1 MNSADKI
8 RAEQIRSAKESRCQ
22 AGASGDLIARAKTLQ
37 STFSGVRDDPL
48 AHTWVTRYRSLIAAV
63 KHLSPRVDPRPIET
77 PRGDNGGH
85 VRSAVALR
93 ANTRVWAKAW
103 SPTQG
108 PGNIWSFWSDLDQRP
123 WINLQNLSKWMSY
136 KYLKPVRGE
145 CVCVEPDGTTC
156 IIFSGN
162 TWILKQGP
170 TPPNIS
176 EQQQIIQSFTSWPW
190 GGNRL
195 RWLSPESNTKTSP
208 KDVRRQR
215 CRKVTSS
222 RWDKGDLC
230 SARVNKHQS

>member
-85 VRSAVALR
+85 VRSVVALR

-123 WINLQNLSKWMSY
+123 WINLQNLSKWMTY

-145 CVCVEPDGTTC
+145 CVCGARRYNLYYLFRQHMNFKARANPPLIYQNSSRSFRV
-156 IIFSGN
+156 S
-162 TWILKQGP
+162 QVGP
-170 TPPNIS
+170 EEETES
-176 EQQQIIQSFTSWPW
+176 RDFLQSQTQ
-190 GGNRL
+190 R
-195 RWLSPESNTKTSP
+195 RHRKTS
-208 KDVRRQR
+208 DVSAAGKSHSPAET
-215 CRKVTSS
+215 KVI
-222 RWDKGDLC
+222 C
-230 SARVNKHQS
+230 ARLV

>member
-85 VRSAVALR
+85 VRSVVALR

-145 CVCVEPDGTTC
+145 CVCGARRYNLYYLFRQHMNFKAGGQSPQIYQNSSRSFRVSQVGPEEETE
-156 IIFSGN
+156 SGDF
-162 TWILKQGP
+162 L
-170 TPPNIS
+170 
-176 EQQQIIQSFTSWPW
+176 QSQTQ
-190 GGNRL
+190 R
-195 RWLSPESNTKTSP
+195 RHRKTS
-208 KDVRRQR
+208 DVSAAGKSHSPAET
-215 CRKVTSS
+215 KVI
-222 RWDKGDLC
+222 C
-230 SARVNKHQS
+230 ARLV

>member
-145 CVCVEPDGTTC
+145 CVCGARRYNLYYLFRQHMNFKAGGQSPQIYQNSSRSFRVSQVGPEEETE
-156 IIFSGN
+156 SGDF
-162 TWILKQGP
+162 L
-170 TPPNIS
+170 
-176 EQQQIIQSFTSWPW
+176 QSQTQ
-190 GGNRL
+190 R
-195 RWLSPESNTKTSP
+195 RHRKTS
-208 KDVRRQR
+208 DVSAAGKSHSPAET
-215 CRKVTSS
+215 KVI
-222 RWDKGDLC
+222 C
-230 SARVNKHQS
+230 ARLV

>member
-85 VRSAVALR
+85 VRSVVALR

-145 CVCVEPDGTTC
+145 CVCGARRYNLYYLFRQHMNFKAGGQSPQIYQNSSRSFRV
-156 IIFSGN
+156 S
-162 TWILKQGP
+162 QVGP
-170 TPPNIS
+170 EEETES
-176 EQQQIIQSFTSWPW
+176 RDFLQSQTQ
-190 GGNRL
+190 R
-195 RWLSPESNTKTSP
+195 RHRKTS
-208 KDVRRQR
+208 DVSVAGKSHPPAET
-215 CRKVTSS
+215 KVI
-222 RWDKGDLC
+222 C
-230 SARVNKHQS
+230 ARLV

>member
-8 RAEQIRSAKESRCQ
+8 RDEQIRSAKESRCQ

-63 KHLSPRVDPRPIET
+63 KHLSPREDPRPIET

-85 VRSAVALR
+85 VRSVVALR

-145 CVCVEPDGTTC
+145 CVCGARRYNLYYLFRQHMNFKAGGQSPQIYQNSSRSFRVSQVGPEEETE
-156 IIFSGN
+156 SGDF
-162 TWILKQGP
+162 L
-170 TPPNIS
+170 
-176 EQQQIIQSFTSWPW
+176 QSQTQ
-190 GGNRL
+190 R
-195 RWLSPESNTKTSP
+195 RHRKTS
-208 KDVRRQR
+208 DVSIAGKSHPPAET
-215 CRKVTSS
+215 KVI
-222 RWDKGDLC
+222 C
-230 SARVNKHQS
+230 ARLV

>member
-8 RAEQIRSAKESRCQ
+8 RDEQIRSAKESRCQ

-145 CVCVEPDGTTC
+145 CVCGARRYNLYYLFRQHMNFKAGGQSPQIYQNSSRSFRVSQVGPEEETE
-156 IIFSGN
+156 SGDF
-162 TWILKQGP
+162 L
-170 TPPNIS
+170 
-176 EQQQIIQSFTSWPW
+176 QSQTQ
-190 GGNRL
+190 R
-195 RWLSPESNTKTSP
+195 RHRKTS
-208 KDVRRQR
+208 DVSAAGKSHSPAET
-215 CRKVTSS
+215 KVI
-222 RWDKGDLC
+222 C
-230 SARVNKHQS
+230 ARLV

>member
-22 AGASGDLIARAKTLQ
+22 AGASGDLIARAKTLH
-37 STFSGVRDDPL
+37 STFSGIRDDPL

-85 VRSAVALR
+85 VRSVVALR

-145 CVCVEPDGTTC
+145 CVCGARRYNLYYLFRQHMNFKAGGQSPQIYQNSSRSFRVSQVGPEEETE
-156 IIFSGN
+156 SGDF
-162 TWILKQGP
+162 L
-170 TPPNIS
+170 
-176 EQQQIIQSFTSWPW
+176 QSQTQ
-190 GGNRL
+190 R
-195 RWLSPESNTKTSP
+195 RHRKTS
-208 KDVRRQR
+208 DVSAAGKSHSPAET
-215 CRKVTSS
+215 KVI
-222 RWDKGDLC
+222 C
-230 SARVNKHQS
+230 ARLV

>member
-85 VRSAVALR
+85 VKGVVALR

-145 CVCVEPDGTTC
+145 CVCGARRYNLYYLFRQHMNFKAGGQSPQIYQNSSRSFRVSQVGPEEETE
-156 IIFSGN
+156 SGDF
-162 TWILKQGP
+162 L
-170 TPPNIS
+170 
-176 EQQQIIQSFTSWPW
+176 QSQTQ
-190 GGNRL
+190 R
-195 RWLSPESNTKTSP
+195 RHRKTS
-208 KDVRRQR
+208 DVSIAGKSHPPAET
-215 CRKVTSS
+215 KVI
-222 RWDKGDLC
+222 C
-230 SARVNKHQS
+230 ARLV

>member
-63 KHLSPRVDPRPIET
+63 KHLSPREDPRPIET

-85 VRSAVALR
+85 VRSVVALR

-162 TWILKQGP
+162 TWILKQGAN
-170 TPPNIS
+170 PPKYIRTAADHS
-176 EQQQIIQSFTSWPW
+176 EFHKLA
-190 GGNRL
+190 L
-195 RWLSPESNTKTSP
+195 RRKQRAVTFSRVKH
-208 KDVRRQR
+208 KDVTERRQ
-215 CRKVTSS
+215 TSALQES
-222 RWDKGDLC
+222 HILPLRQRWFVLGSCK
-230 SARVNKHQS
+230 

>member
-63 KHLSPRVDPRPIET
+63 KHLSPREDPRPIET

-85 VRSAVALR
+85 VRSVVALR

-145 CVCVEPDGTTC
+145 CVCGARRYNLYYLFRQHMNFKAGGQSPQIYQNSSRSFRVSQVGPEEETE
-156 IIFSGN
+156 SGDF
-162 TWILKQGP
+162 L
-170 TPPNIS
+170 
-176 EQQQIIQSFTSWPW
+176 QSQTQ
-190 GGNRL
+190 R
-195 RWLSPESNTKTSP
+195 RHRKTS
-208 KDVRRQR
+208 DVSAAGKSHSPAET
-215 CRKVTSS
+215 KVI
-222 RWDKGDLC
+222 C
-230 SARVNKHQS
+230 ARLV

>member
-37 STFSGVRDDPL
+37 STFSGIRDDPL

-145 CVCVEPDGTTC
+145 CVCGARRYDLYYLFRQHMNFKARANPPKYIRTAADHSEFHKLALRRKQRAVT
-156 IIFSGN
+156 FSRV
-162 TWILKQGP
+162 KH
-170 TPPNIS
+170 
-176 EQQQIIQSFTSWPW
+176 
-190 GGNRL
+190 
-195 RWLSPESNTKTSP
+195 
-208 KDVRRQR
+208 KDVTERRQ
-215 CRKVTSS
+215 TSALQES
-222 RWDKGDLC
+222 HILPLRQRWFVLGSCK
-230 SARVNKHQS
+230 

>member
-8 RAEQIRSAKESRCQ
+8 RDEQIRSAKESRCQ

-63 KHLSPRVDPRPIET
+63 KHLSPREDPRPIET

-145 CVCVEPDGTTC
+145 CVCGARRYNLYYLFRQHMNFKAGGQSPQIYQNSSRSFRVSQVGPEEETE
-156 IIFSGN
+156 SGDF
-162 TWILKQGP
+162 L
-170 TPPNIS
+170 
-176 EQQQIIQSFTSWPW
+176 QSQTQ
-190 GGNRL
+190 R
-195 RWLSPESNTKTSP
+195 RHRKTS
-208 KDVRRQR
+208 DVSAAGKSHSPAET
-215 CRKVTSS
+215 KVI
-222 RWDKGDLC
+222 C
-230 SARVNKHQS
+230 ARLV

>member
-85 VRSAVALR
+85 VRSVVALR

-145 CVCVEPDGTTC
+145 CVCGARRYNLYYLFRQHMNFKAGGQSPQIYQNSSRSFRVSQVGPEEETE
-156 IIFSGN
+156 SGDF
-162 TWILKQGP
+162 L
-170 TPPNIS
+170 
-176 EQQQIIQSFTSWPW
+176 QSQTQ
-190 GGNRL
+190 R
-195 RWLSPESNTKTSP
+195 RHRKTS
-208 KDVRRQR
+208 DVSIAGKSHPPAET
-215 CRKVTSS
+215 KVI
-222 RWDKGDLC
+222 C
-230 SARVNKHQS
+230 ARLV

>member
-145 CVCVEPDGTTC
+145 CVCGARRYNLYYLFRQHMNFKAGGQSPQIYQNSSRSFRVSQVGPEEETE
-156 IIFSGN
+156 SGDF
-162 TWILKQGP
+162 L
-170 TPPNIS
+170 
-176 EQQQIIQSFTSWPW
+176 QSQTQ
-190 GGNRL
+190 R
-195 RWLSPESNTKTSP
+195 RHRKTS
-208 KDVRRQR
+208 DVSIAGKSHPPAET
-215 CRKVTSS
+215 KVI
-222 RWDKGDLC
+222 C
-230 SARVNKHQS
+230 ARLV

>member
-8 RAEQIRSAKESRCQ
+8 RDEQIRSAKESRCQ

-63 KHLSPRVDPRPIET
+63 KHLSPREDPRPIET

-145 CVCVEPDGTTC
+145 CVCGARRYNLYYLFRQHMNFKARANPPKYIRTAADHSEFHKLALRRKQIAVT
-156 IIFSGN
+156 FSRV
-162 TWILKQGP
+162 KH
-170 TPPNIS
+170 
-176 EQQQIIQSFTSWPW
+176 
-190 GGNRL
+190 
-195 RWLSPESNTKTSP
+195 
-208 KDVRRQR
+208 KDVTERRQ
-215 CRKVTSS
+215 TSALQES
-222 RWDKGDLC
+222 HILPLRQRWFVLGSCK
-230 SARVNKHQS
+230 

>member
-37 STFSGVRDDPL
+37 STSSGVRDDPL

-85 VRSAVALR
+85 VRSVVALR

-162 TWILKQGP
+162 TWILKQGRQSP
-170 TPPNIS
+170 
-176 EQQQIIQSFTSWPW
+176 QIYQNSSRSFRVSQVGPEEETESGDFLQSQTQ
-190 GGNRL
+190 R
-195 RWLSPESNTKTSP
+195 RHRKTS
-208 KDVRRQR
+208 DVSIAGKSHPPAET
-215 CRKVTSS
+215 KVI
-222 RWDKGDLC
+222 C
-230 SARVNKHQS
+230 ARLV